1 MKRLILVSF
10 FVAIG
15 SSAAQ
20 AEPVWI
26 QVRESM
32 LRTQPRF
39 YASAIGSVRYG
50 DRLEKISEEKGW
62 VQVQGKGGTGYL
74 PLSTVSRDHIVLSST
89 DLKKVTADS
98 PEVVLAG
105 KGFSKEVEQQYKKDD
120 ASLRYDRVD
129 DVERNARVSSVEVR
143 QFIKD
148 GGLKD

>member
-1 MKRLILVSF
+1 MKSSLLLVF
-10 FVAIG
+10 FLLIG
-15 SSAAQ
+15 STAAQ
-20 AEPVWI
+20 ADPVWV

-32 LRTQPRF
+32 LRSEPRF
-39 YASAIGSVRYG
+39 YAPSVGSVRYG
-50 DRLEKISEEKGW
+50 DQLEKVSDEKGW
-62 VQVQGKGGTGYL
+62 IRVQAKGRTAYL
-74 PLSTVSRDHIVLSST
+74 PLSAVSRDHIVLSSA

-120 ASLRYDRVD
+120 KSLRYDLVD